1 MLNFSQYS
9 YSVLICC
16 YLRPETSFIHH
27 KTFFSMSKFDEMMAK
42 YSAELKSAG
51 KSAVDADQLTKVAK
65 GLGPSI
71 YLRDASM
78 VSCSDQTE
86 LDRVKTNFLTKK
98 LGMTD
103 NAAMDA
109 AIKAVCADYDSK
121 QRLRA
126 VFYYMLLQKLGK
138 TL

>member
-1 MLNFSQYS
+1 
-9 YSVLICC
+9 
-16 YLRPETSFIHH
+16 
-27 KTFFSMSKFDEMMAK
+27 MSKFDEMMAK
-42 YSAELKSAG
+42 YTADLKSVG
-51 KSAVDADQLTKVAK
+51 KSAVDADLLTKAAK
-65 GLGPSI
+65 ALGPSI
-71 YLRDASM
+71 YLKDASM

-86 LDRVKTNFLTKK
+86 LDRVKANFLTKK

-109 AIKAVCADYDSK
+109 AIKSVCAEYTSK
-121 QRLRA
+121 QKLRP

>member
-1 MLNFSQYS
+1 
-9 YSVLICC
+9 
-16 YLRPETSFIHH
+16 
-27 KTFFSMSKFDEMMAK
+27 MSKFDEMMAK

-78 VSCSDQTE
+78 VSCTDQTE

>member
-1 MLNFSQYS
+1 
-9 YSVLICC
+9 
-16 YLRPETSFIHH
+16 
-27 KTFFSMSKFDEMMAK
+27 MSKFDEMMAK
-42 YSAELKSAG
+42 YSDALKGMS

-109 AIKAVCADYDSK
+109 AIKSVCAAYNSNQK
-121 QRLRA
+121 LRA
-126 VFYYMLLQKLGK
+126 VFYYMLLQNLGK

>member
-1 MLNFSQYS
+1 
-9 YSVLICC
+9 
-16 YLRPETSFIHH
+16 
-27 KTFFSMSKFDEMMAK
+27 MSKFDEMMAK
-42 YSAELKSAG
+42 YSDALKGVS

-71 YLRDASM
+71 YLKDASM

-109 AIKAVCADYDSK
+109 AIKSVCADYNVNQK
-121 QRLRA
+121 LRA

>member
-1 MLNFSQYS
+1 
-9 YSVLICC
+9 
-16 YLRPETSFIHH
+16 
-27 KTFFSMSKFDEMMAK
+27 MSKFDEMMVK
-42 YSAELKSAG
+42 YQDALKGVS
-51 KSAVDADQLTKVAK
+51 KSAVNAEQLTKVAK

-78 VSCSDQTE
+78 VSCSDPKE

-103 NAAMDA
+103 DAAMDT
-109 AIKAVCADYDSK
+109 AIKAVCAEYNSNQK
-121 QRLRA
+121 LRA

-138 TL
+138 SL

>member
-1 MLNFSQYS
+1 
-9 YSVLICC
+9 
-16 YLRPETSFIHH
+16 
-27 KTFFSMSKFDEMMAK
+27 MSKFDEMMAK